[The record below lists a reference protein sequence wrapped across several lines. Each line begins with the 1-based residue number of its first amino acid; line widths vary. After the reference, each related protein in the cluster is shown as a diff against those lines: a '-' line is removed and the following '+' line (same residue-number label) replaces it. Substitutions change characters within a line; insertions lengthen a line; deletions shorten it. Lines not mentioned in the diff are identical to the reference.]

1 MASAYNY
8 IYKTLVE
15 DDNDILGII
24 AYGIYKKH
32 KIEFID
38 KIKKEQGREPT
49 DEECYSFFACS
60 TTETQLESYRSQA
73 EMLLSEAVGNIAREE
88 IVEFEKEML
97 KNYKKEISSCV
108 PSNMKTFWLSAIAG
122 VVSTLLFTII
132 AGIFY
137 FIGGTSDRDT
147 HDKVQQVI
155 ETIQKPASQDSI
167 MVNN

>member
-1 MASAYNY
+1 MASTHNY
-8 IYKTLVE
+8 IYENLVKN
-15 DDNDILGII
+15 DKDILGII

-38 KIKKEQGREPT
+38 KIKKEQGRIPT
-49 DEECYSFFACS
+49 DEECRSFFVFS
-60 TTETQLESYRSQA
+60 TTETQLDSYRDQA

-122 VVSTLLFTII
+122 VVSTLMFTII
-132 AGIFY
+132 AGVFY
-137 FIGGTSDRDT
+137 FIGETSDRDT
-147 HDKVQQVI
+147 RDKVQQI
-155 ETIQKPASQDSI
+155 IGTIQQPVLSDSI
-167 MVNN
+167 VVNK

>member
-1 MASAYNY
+1 MASTHNY
-8 IYKTLVE
+8 IYKNLVE
-15 DDNDILGII
+15 NDKDILGII

-38 KIKKEQGREPT
+38 KIKKEQGRIPT
-49 DEECYSFFACS
+49 DEECHSFFVFS
-60 TTETQLESYRSQA
+60 TTETQLDSYRGQA

-108 PSNMKTFWLSAIAG
+108 PSNMKTICLSALAG
-122 VVSTLLFTII
+122 IVSTFLFTFI
-132 AGIFY
+132 ASVFY

-147 HDKVQQVI
+147 HDKVQQII
-155 ETIQKPASQDSI
+155 ETIQKPISSDSVL
-167 MVNN
+167 VNK